1 MTTYGKHAVL
11 ALVVTVAACAS
22 QPPMTDA
29 ERAYQLRV
37 LEEGQRRNQAILQD
51 YANTMKGNRQPIGQ
65 QVPQNSYST
74 SVNAAWTGRS
84 QFGQSVTGQSGLTCE
99 YTYAGRTF
107 TRFFVG
113 ACPSS
118 IAIQ

>member
-1 MTTYGKHAVL
+1 MTTYGKYAVM
-11 ALVVTVAACAS
+11 ALVVTVTACAS
-22 QPPMTDA
+22 QPPMTEA

-65 QVPQNSYST
+65 APANAYGT
-74 SVNAAWTGRS
+74 TVNAFWTGRS
-84 QFGQSVTGQSGLTCE
+84 NVGQSVTGQGGFNCE
-99 YTYAGRTF
+99 YEYAGRKF
-107 TRFFVG
+107 WRFQIG
-113 ACPSS
+113 GCASP